1 MCVYI
6 STCIR
11 FDRFDYVNDSIDFRF
26 LQLVGDAYQ
35 HGDES
40 SGVSD
45 EMDAAIEDEAWPW
58 VDKHET
64 DAGENWHEHGW
75 GTDGG
80 DWWSDNATPQY
91 ESAAFNTSDE
101 KWGDCPR
108 FDRSDFLQIV
118 NHHRSIR
125 SIVTYIYTHIYICT
139 YICVC
144 T

>member
-1 MCVYI
+1 
-6 STCIR
+6 
-11 FDRFDYVNDSIDFRF
+11 
-26 LQLVGDAYQ
+26 
-35 HGDES
+35 
-40 SGVSD
+40 
-45 EMDAAIEDEAWPW
+45 MDAAIEDEAWPW

-75 GTDGG
+75 GTDGWHEHGWGTDGG

-91 ESAAFNTSDE
+91 ESAANAFNTSDE

-125 SIVTYIYTHIYICT
+125 SIVTYVYIYTYIHIYT
-139 YICVC
+139 
-144 T
+144 